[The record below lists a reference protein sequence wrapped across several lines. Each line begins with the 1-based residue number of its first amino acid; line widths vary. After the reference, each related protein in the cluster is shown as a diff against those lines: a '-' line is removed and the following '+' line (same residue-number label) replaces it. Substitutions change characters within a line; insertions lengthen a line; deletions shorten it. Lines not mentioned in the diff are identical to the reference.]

1 VRVEVFRAAYDEE
14 SVPGVPVQEKMME
27 APATIVAAGANV
39 SPRSDDSRANEA
51 EPQPEDA
58 PGRAALTLGSFD
70 IVDLGN
76 GELGLQ
82 GYYRAPL
89 PPARWGKVVGCKVD
103 MLACCNRV
111 PTHEGDADHGWLG
124 CSATSPGLS

>member
-1 VRVEVFRAAYDEE
+1 MPSSPSETVRVEVFRAAYDEE
-14 SVPGVPVQEKMME
+14 SAPGVPVQEKMME
-27 APATIVAAGANV
+27 ASATTAAAGASV

-89 PPARWGKVVGCKVD
+89 PPARWGQVVGVQ
-103 MLACCNRV
+103 
-111 PTHEGDADHGWLG
+111 
-124 CSATSPGLS
+124 S